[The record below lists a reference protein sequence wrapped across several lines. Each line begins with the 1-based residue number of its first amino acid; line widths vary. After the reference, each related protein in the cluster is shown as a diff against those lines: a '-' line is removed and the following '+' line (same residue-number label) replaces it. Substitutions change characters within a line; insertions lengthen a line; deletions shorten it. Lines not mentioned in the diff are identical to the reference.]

1 MKNISQISIQRPGSE
16 ARIQLLQGD
25 LTAIPK
31 EYAIDIL
38 AISAFPGSYVPIEH
52 TLIGA
57 LYNKGIIVE
66 DMAKN
71 KEIDL
76 LDQLS
81 CWLSKPLS
89 QEEQERFNFKRIL
102 CFEPKLQS
110 NAPETIVGNIFRC
123 VNMFVFNESHNIIA
137 MPVLASGNQKVP
149 LEKMLSAL
157 IDAAVFW
164 LQSGLPLNCI
174 RLVVKDDEQAAKA
187 LPVFNW
193 AKQQVEIKKAVTEGK
208 VTAVDALKF
217 LEKNRSSPGTEENLK
232 IVEFEIKEAAQKSTA
247 TRDVL
252 SDRGPLPAAPAPTA
266 PTVSTPLQVVDND
279 FDFFI
284 SYAHKHAPLINNF
297 VDELKSKKSS
307 LNIFYDRDSI
317 PPGGLWIKQI
327 NDALEKAKKVLIFL
341 SPDYNNSPVCWDE
354 FQVAKLLEYRDKKQ
368 IIQTI
373 YLYNDTALPP
383 FMGIYSYMDCREGD
397 LQKLKDIIDKIIS

>member
-1 MKNISQISIQRPGSE
+1 MKALSQINIQRSAGE

-31 EYAIDIL
+31 EYAVDIL
-38 AISAFPGSYVPIEH
+38 AISAFPGSYVPVEN

-57 LYNKGIIVE
+57 LYNKGIIVA
-66 DMAKN
+66 DMAKD

-76 LDQLS
+76 LEQLS

-89 QEEQERFNFKRIL
+89 KADQERFNFERIL

-110 NAPETIVGNIFRC
+110 NAPETVVGNIFRC
-123 VNMFVFNESHNIIA
+123 INTFVINDSHNIIA

-157 IDAAVFW
+157 IDASVFW

-174 RLVVKDDEQAAKA
+174 RLVVRTDEQAAIA

-193 AKQQVEIKKAVTEGK
+193 AKQQTEIKKAVEEGK
-208 VTAVDALKF
+208 VNAIDALKF
-217 LEKNRSSPGTEENLK
+217 LEKNRSAQGTEETLK
-232 IVEFEIKEAAQKSTA
+232 IIETEIKEAAEKITT
-247 TRDVL
+247 TRDAT
-252 SDRGPLPAAPAPTA
+252 PQT
-266 PTVSTPLQVVDND
+266 STPVPQAPGSVQAAVDD
-279 FDFFI
+279 GFDFFI
-284 SYAHKHAPLINNF
+284 SYAHKHAPLINSF
-297 VDELKSKKSS
+297 VDELKAKKSG

-327 NDALEKAKKVLIFL
+327 SDAIMKAKKVLIFL

-354 FQVAKLLEYRDKKQ
+354 FQCAKLIEYNNKKQ
-368 IIQTI
+368 LIQTV

-383 FMGIYSYMDCREGD
+383 IMGIYSWMDGREGD
-397 LQKLKDIIDKIIS
+397 LQKLKDMIDKLVP